1 MYDTASVGHCCK
13 VVFKYYAIDHLLLYL
28 PADKTRKQLL
38 TRIVK
43 SAKPDFQDGDG
54 DLMSVLKDYWYTWC
68 SLCLFLN
75 DRAKWEGLPRMAR
88 LLVILLEIMAH
99 QYISSDVSP
108 FHVAT
113 YAAAVFCL
121 ESLARSQ
128 LGELYSHTSDL
139 AGTSEKYDCVLS
151 SEGSKGTLYSHQNC
165 HAVHDLERTD
175 PLPHGF
181 TDEHKI
187 DQAIAKF
194 TKIGVRLQGKR
205 GLENIMRLFLSN
217 EQTLTKYGLES
228 RKNKYTDVPERKPVM
243 FYPCYVTYNDKIGA
257 TLEKFVTRSSSK
269 AYSHLVR
276 RHETVKNCFFIIT
289 DKLAKK
295 FGQGPITGPVE
306 PYLNNSDWVVFCSCG
321 LCSSLSV

>member
-1 MYDTASVGHCCK
+1 MTVNFFTLNPQTDRSQWTAEVTAAVNIELSNLLISDAQLRNKSLLGLFESSKGSSLAAMYDTASVGHCCK

-217 EQTLTKYGLES
+217 EQ
-228 RKNKYTDVPERKPVM
+228 M
-243 FYPCYVTYNDKIGA
+243 F
-257 TLEKFVTRSSSK
+257 
-269 AYSHLVR
+269 
-276 RHETVKNCFFIIT
+276 
-289 DKLAKK
+289 
-295 FGQGPITGPVE
+295 
-306 PYLNNSDWVVFCSCG
+306 
-321 LCSSLSV
+321 LSVPNTLKG